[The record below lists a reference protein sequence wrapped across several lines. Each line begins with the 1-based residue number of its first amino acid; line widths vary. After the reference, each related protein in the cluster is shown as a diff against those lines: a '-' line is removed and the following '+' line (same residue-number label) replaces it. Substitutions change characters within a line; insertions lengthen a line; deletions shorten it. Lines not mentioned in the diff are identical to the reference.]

1 MVTLGRAGLAAMA
14 VAAAVSVSDA
24 QVIGTFSWRTQPYCN
39 IVTVTVIQQ
48 GGVYQLVGA
57 DNLCGTG
64 TAPITG
70 TAVPTGAGVAFGFSA
85 ALPTGGTAHLSA
97 TISLATL
104 SGTWTDADGN
114 TGSFAFGSP
123 AAGSPRPPPAPTTA
137 ITVNQFAPSV
147 YAGSGSATTLAR
159 SDHDHDTRYYTKT
172 EDDNRRPLLGFGDSV
187 MFVDITNST
196 VVTSVPL
203 VAPVAGTIIAHGVT
217 TILDGTG
224 IEYSCSLSLAGV
236 FDLNYS
242 QYAAPQ
248 PGLAGVIATVRH
260 FPVPAGSHTVSL
272 VCDSSGSGNGFAA
285 RPKLSVV
292 FHPN

>member
-1 MVTLGRAGLAAMA
+1 MVTFGRAGLAAIA
-14 VAAAVSVSDA
+14 VAAAVGVSEA
-24 QVIGTFSWRTQPYCN
+24 QIIGTFSWRTQPFQHRDGHRHP
-39 IVTVTVIQQ
+39 TAPFQ

-114 TGSFAFGSP
+114 TGSFAFGAP
-123 AAGSPRPPPAPTTA
+123 GAGSPRPAPASATA

-147 YAGSGSATTLAR
+147 YAGSGSATTVAR

-172 EDDNRRPLLGFGDSV
+172 EDDTRRPRVGFADSFGV
-187 MFVDITNST
+187 ST
-196 VVTSVPL
+196 SRA
-203 VAPVAGTIIAHGVT
+203 APSS
-217 TILDGTG
+217 DP
-224 IEYSCSLSLAGV
+224 CPSLHQSLARSS
-236 FDLNYS
+236 L
-242 QYAAPQ
+242 
-248 PGLAGVIATVRH
+248 T
-260 FPVPAGSHTVSL
+260 GS
-272 VCDSSGSGNGFAA
+272 
-285 RPKLSVV
+285 RPS
-292 FHPN
+292 